1 VPPRVT
7 TTAVV
12 AAPSASALC
21 ACGDAAGHGHQSGRL
36 PCCFQRR
43 QWVGGYSPNAVAVA
57 ECALGGG
64 IQYGGQSATF
74 GGDNILRND
83 VAKVIKQWE
92 SAAFLCQN
100 IKAIDAKISD
110 VKRVKGRMQ
119 SEEVWTVQACGQVH
133 HYNVR
138 MHEDERGETNFNVS
152 FLK

>member
-1 VPPRVT
+1 MQQCCLPPSWHRALLSAVSN
-7 TTAVV
+7 TAVKV
-12 AAPSASALC
+12 P
-21 ACGDAAGHGHQSGRL
+21 R
-36 PCCFQRR
+36 
-43 QWVGGYSPNAVAVA
+43 
-57 ECALGGG
+57 
-64 IQYGGQSATF
+64 F

>member
-1 VPPRVT
+1 MKRY
-7 TTAVV
+7 
-12 AAPSASALC
+12 AATLCSAILAS
-21 ACGDAAGHGHQSGRL
+21 
-36 PCCFQRR
+36 
-43 QWVGGYSPNAVAVA
+43 
-57 ECALGGG
+57 CALVGG
-64 IQYGGQSATF
+64 IQYGGQSAAF
-74 GGDNILRND
+74 GGDNVLRND

-119 SEEVWTVQACGQVH
+119 SEEVWMVQACGQVH

-138 MHEDERGETNFNVS
+138 MREDERGETNFNVS